1 MAKAGKKVAVLE
13 QSPVIGG
20 GCSTREVTLPG
31 FKHNMHSNYYVGLDR
46 SPIIRDLS
54 LDEYGFSMVFP
65 EQQQGCIFRD
75 GTAFTIHRDVER
87 TVKSLEKINKK
98 DAKTYKELHVKFT
111 EGMLD
116 IITSFMY
123 CAPLRP

>member
-1 MAKAGKKVAVLE
+1 
-13 QSPVIGG
+13 
-20 GCSTREVTLPG
+20 
-31 FKHNMHSNYYVGLDR
+31 
-46 SPIIRDLS
+46 
-54 LDEYGFSMVFP
+54 MVFP

-75 GTAFTIHRDVER
+75 GTAFTIHRDVEK

-123 CAPLRP
+123 CAPLAPEEMKARFSGPLETTQFRSRLRAGCREFCSSNL

>member
-1 MAKAGKKVAVLE
+1 MTERFDGVLIGGGHNSLVCAAYMAKAGKKVAVLE

-54 LDEYGFSMVFP
+54 LDEYGFSMVF
-65 EQQQGCIFRD
+65 
-75 GTAFTIHRDVER
+75 V
-87 TVKSLEKINKK
+87 
-98 DAKTYKELHVKFT
+98 
-111 EGMLD
+111 
-116 IITSFMY
+116 
-123 CAPLRP
+123 